1 MSEEVRQRMSYLD
14 LLISTLSEHEKSLSE
29 QIDRLTEQANRL
41 EELSKNQKER
51 NALMLKYY
59 GQKAEGET

>member
-14 LLISTLSEHEKSLSE
+14 LLISTLSE